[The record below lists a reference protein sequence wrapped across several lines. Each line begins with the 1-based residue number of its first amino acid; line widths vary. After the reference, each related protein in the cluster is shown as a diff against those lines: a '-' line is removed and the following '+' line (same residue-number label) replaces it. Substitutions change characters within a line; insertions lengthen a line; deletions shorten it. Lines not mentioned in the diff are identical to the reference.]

1 MRLVTELR
9 RRNVLRMAVLYVIA
23 AWLIMQ
29 VTEVVKDLASLP
41 GWVGPTVLGLLA
53 IGFPIALIF
62 SWFYELTP
70 EGIALEKDIQPGE
83 SMTHVSGRRLDFIVI
98 SLLCAAVI
106 LFAYDK
112 WWTPDP
118 PDRSVAVLPFVNM
131 SGSADTDYF
140 SDGLTE
146 TLLHTIARLPDLKV
160 PARTSVFFFKGQDT
174 DVSEIAE
181 QLGVSNLLEGSVQ
194 RDGNKV
200 RIVAQLI
207 EAETGFS
214 LWSDTYDRE
223 MSDVFAVQDD
233 IANSVAE
240 ALQVALLGAA
250 PATPVASLA
259 TRNTQAYEK
268 YLQALEQKNIAS
280 YGSLAA
286 AEGLFKEA
294 LSLDPYF
301 AEATVELAKTYN
313 MQAETGLLTYEE
325 ATARIRPL
333 LDQALRLDP
342 DDGRALGMLAAL
354 DWAPTV
360 LAYGLVSEQ
369 ASRVEAEML
378 RAIELAPSDADL
390 YVAMA
395 NIATNANRNEE
406 SLDWIDKGLAVD
418 PLSAR
423 LHLQRGGMLL
433 ETLERPE
440 EAAESF
446 ARAHEILPRW
456 TAATSSAGEA
466 AFAMGNFA
474 DGISWYL
481 HTMSLDPQD
490 HETPAMISR
499 IYYQLGMWDEGD
511 AMLRQAQALA
521 PQVTFTRSVQLERH
535 LLADNYERAV
545 LLAEQMIRDE
555 VENRRGAYDMA
566 VSGYV
571 SSMIELG
578 QSERVAKFFES
589 VQPGISSV
597 DYQPR
602 GARDSSMQFFL
613 VMALLDSGA
622 YEVAN
627 AKMETLIALAD
638 DVVPGWRDNHDTMA
652 VVAVARGDRK
662 AAIEHALED
671 MEESLGRRAG
681 WNINYQHTAWMKPLL
696 KDTRIAERIA
706 ELQALTQDA
715 ATEVRDMLAKQ
726 RPEKG

>member
-354 DWAPTV
+354 
-360 LAYGLVSEQ
+360 
-369 ASRVEAEML
+369 L
-378 RAIELAPSDADL
+378 R
-390 YVAMA
+390 
-395 NIATNANRNEE
+395 
-406 SLDWIDKGLAVD
+406 
-418 PLSAR
+418 
-423 LHLQRGGMLL
+423 
-433 ETLERPE
+433 
-440 EAAESF
+440 
-446 ARAHEILPRW
+446 
-456 TAATSSAGEA
+456 
-466 AFAMGNFA
+466 
-474 DGISWYL
+474 
-481 HTMSLDPQD
+481 
-490 HETPAMISR
+490 
-499 IYYQLGMWDEGD
+499 
-511 AMLRQAQALA
+511 
-521 PQVTFTRSVQLERH
+521 
-535 LLADNYERAV
+535 
-545 LLAEQMIRDE
+545 
-555 VENRRGAYDMA
+555 
-566 VSGYV
+566 
-571 SSMIELG
+571 
-578 QSERVAKFFES
+578 
-589 VQPGISSV
+589 PGIGTGI
-597 DYQPR
+597 PR
-602 GARDSSMQFFL
+602 
-613 VMALLDSGA
+613 
-622 YEVAN
+622 
-627 AKMETLIALAD
+627 
-638 DVVPGWRDNHDTMA
+638 
-652 VVAVARGDRK
+652 
-662 AAIEHALED
+662 
-671 MEESLGRRAG
+671 
-681 WNINYQHTAWMKPLL
+681 
-696 KDTRIAERIA
+696 
-706 ELQALTQDA
+706 
-715 ATEVRDMLAKQ
+715 
-726 RPEKG
+726 